1 MMNSLN
7 ELIEETP
14 WARNF
19 NVTGKIQNLDMNK
32 NMTDS
37 IDEQRRM
44 LSSIIEIYKRCSLQY
59 RSIHNFE
66 RLCFIFTATPLEY
79 IEPLLFANDD
89 AVNLQNSFLTFG
101 LSFFYHNTYSK
112 WKAAKLGFTGFHVG
126 HEIAHSFVEVHRTPR
141 ELGYFSKESQKCV
154 QDQYQKSCDFFREG
168 ECYAVPSQF
177 DDNGADIC
185 LEKFGVTNEQL
196 FFYAYAFG
204 FCNGNES
211 SMDLDDLRDHSANN
225 VRVNVAAQYPG
236 FQKPFHCSDDSR
248 MMQSATDQCIIY
260 GKDAPETHKKF
271 IQSK

>member
-1 MMNSLN
+1 MFRPVRIFICL
-7 ELIEETP
+7 LILTVSCAEHPFDFVENAFYNETP

-168 ECYAVPSQF
+168 
-177 DDNGADIC
+177 
-185 LEKFGVTNEQL
+185 
-196 FFYAYAFG
+196 
-204 FCNGNES
+204 NES

>member
-59 RSIHNFE
+59 RTNGKQ
-66 RLCFIFTATPLEY
+66 
-79 IEPLLFANDD
+79 
-89 AVNLQNSFLTFG
+89 QNSD
-101 LSFFYHNTYSK
+101 S
-112 WKAAKLGFTGFHVG
+112 LGFMLVMKSLTVLSKFIEHLANLAIFRKNLKNVFKISIKNLVISS
-126 HEIAHSFVEVHRTPR
+126 EKVNAMQSLHSSMTTCKAK
-141 ELGYFSKESQKCV
+141 G
-154 QDQYQKSCDFFREG
+154 
-168 ECYAVPSQF
+168 
-177 DDNGADIC
+177 